1 MPKSF
6 AFHKSVI
13 GASHTRS
20 GKPCQDFSVSYSDDD
35 MTILVVCDGHGGST
49 YCRSDK
55 GASIAANVCKGQLLK
70 FAEFAP
76 AELFSETTFSI
87 TAKPQKNPFIDADG
101 NRVRYEDLGESQQ
114 QYAKQAQAYIEAE
127 GRCVEQQ
134 RYIKQLLS
142 DIYAEWRDA
151 IIQDQKQYPFTKK
164 ELNAL
169 NGYGI
174 EKAYGCTLL
183 AFLQTRY
190 YWLAFQIGDGKILI
204 CDKNLEWDLPVP
216 ADCACFLN
224 YTTSLCDNNPVI
236 EFRYAFNGVETN
248 PLAVMLCSDG
258 LDGSLRSDD
267 NLIDFYEQ
275 IIGLGI
281 DGDNIERELTTYLPH
296 LSEMGNKDD
305 ISLSG
310 MIDLLRTDPKQVQGI
325 MNLKKE
331 SRSIQTEHRKRKLE
345 IETISARLETL
356 RIKLSRHKDSR
367 LTQQMDLDAMR
378 QKVRECEVAMEEL
391 DKTINASRSEIEEL
405 EKVLYEKESSF
416 EIWKFT
422 SKNRMAEIEEKRNE
436 LTGQNILPDDK
447 HNYINW

>member
-1 MPKSF
+1 MPNPF

-20 GKPCQDFSVSYSDDD
+20 GKPCQDFSVSYSDDNV
-35 MTILVVCDGHGGST
+35 TILVVCDGHGGST
-49 YCRSDK
+49 YCRSEK
-55 GASIAANVCKGQLLK
+55 GASIAANVCKDQLLK
-70 FAEFAP
+70 FAELTP
-76 AELFSETTFSI
+76 VEIFSETTFSI
-87 TAKPQKNPFIDADG
+87 TAKPQKNPFVDAEG
-101 NRVRYEDLGESQQ
+101 NRARYEDLDESQQ

-134 RYIKQLLS
+134 QYIKQLLS
-142 DIYAEWRDA
+142 DIYTAWRDG
-151 IIQDQKQYPFTKK
+151 INQDQMKYPFAKK

-183 AFLQTRY
+183 AFLQTRH

-204 CDKNLEWDLPVP
+204 CNQNLEWDLPVP

-236 EFRYAFNGVETN
+236 EFRYAFNGVEVN

-258 LDGSLRSDD
+258 LDGSLRSND

-281 DGDNIERELTTYLPH
+281 DGDNIERELATYLPH
-296 LSEMGNKDD
+296 LSEIGNKDD

-310 MIDLLRTDPKQVQGI
+310 MIDLLRTDPTKVQSI

-345 IETISARLETL
+345 IETISARLDTL
-356 RIKLSRHKDSR
+356 RIKLSRQKDSR
-367 LTQQMDLDAMR
+367 LTQQTELDEMR
-378 QKVRECEVAMEEL
+378 QKVRECEGAMEEL
-391 DKTINASRSEIEEL
+391 DKTINTSRDEIEEL

-416 EIWKFT
+416 ESWKFT
-422 SKNRMAEIEEKRNE
+422 SKNKMAEIEEKRNE
-436 LTGQNILPDDK
+436 LTGQNIMPEDK
-447 HNYINW
+447 HNYFNW